1 MLRLGV
7 DNFKSMQKKMR
18 YFEKAN
24 HRHDETDPLDKALE
38 LKKSKMQ
45 TLKKDELTHYENA
58 SMHE

>member
-1 MLRLGV
+1 
-7 DNFKSMQKKMR
+7 MR